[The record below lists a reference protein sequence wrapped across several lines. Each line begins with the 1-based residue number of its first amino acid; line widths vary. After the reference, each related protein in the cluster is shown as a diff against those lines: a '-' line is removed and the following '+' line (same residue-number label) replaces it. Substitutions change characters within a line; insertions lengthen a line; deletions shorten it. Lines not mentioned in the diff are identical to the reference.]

1 MEKVLPMRQAYFH
14 FWCLYPGWNC
24 LQYHMELQRKYWPVS
39 NRLDALNITTSF
51 SLDLSPWQSFI
62 HLYSV
67 SDTRFAF
74 ITIKTHP
81 PCVGFIV
88 FSLLTSR
95 YFASQFRLM
104 WVANITEKEP
114 QGVVNLKSLFLKHR
128 LLTKRQANC
137 MVSSNATPFKIIIS
151 RERLF
156 HVLAL
161 RKDRR
166 TW

>member
-1 MEKVLPMRQAYFH
+1 MSIPGMKLFTVSHGTSEKILTRVQSAWCIKHHHIFLFRLVSTTTFH
-14 FWCLYPGWNC
+14 TFIFCIRY
-24 LQYHMELQRKYWPVS
+24 
-39 NRLDALNITTSF
+39 
-51 SLDLSPWQSFI
+51 SL
-62 HLYSV
+62 
-67 SDTRFAF
+67 RF

-81 PCVGFIV
+81 SCVGFIV

-114 QGVVNLKSLFLKHR
+114 QGVVNLKLLFLKHR

-137 MVSSNATPFKIIIS
+137 MVSSNATPFEIIIS